1 MSDKKT
7 YLTDEQFQRYLEL
20 CRRVYERMRRENRWP
35 WTDSPD
41 FDDVVESEDSRNDI

>member
-1 MSDKKT
+1 MRDKKA

-20 CRRVYERMRRENRWP
+20 CRRVYERMRRKNRWP

-41 FDDVVESEDSRNDI
+41 FDAVVESEDSQNDI

>member
-1 MSDKKT
+1 MRKKKT
-7 YLTDEQFQRYLEL
+7 YLSDQQFQRYLEL

-41 FDDVVESEDSRNDI
+41 FDDVVESEDSQNDI